1 MAADQ
6 VPVERNVARNTG
18 GRPGVSG
25 QLRADARARTQAR
38 AREVLDELPPM
49 PPPCAGHN
57 GGPPLDE
64 APRAPGR
71 PSIRS
76 KELDEAIF
84 TGLSDGLSISALC
97 RAPGM
102 PCRSTLHLWRQ
113 ADPGFDRACR
123 FSVDEGHYNLADQVV
138 GEMERLLDR
147 GVPTDVVRAIF
158 NLRKQQLARMHP
170 QKFGGR

>member
-6 VPVERNVARNTG
+6 VSVEREVARNTG

-25 QLRADARARTQAR
+25 QIRADARARTRAR

-64 APRAPGR
+64 APRPLGR

-76 KELDEAIF
+76 KELDDAIF
-84 TGLSDGLSISALC
+84 TALFDGVSISVLC

-102 PCRSTLHLWRQ
+102 PSRSTMHSWRRI
-113 ADPGFDRACR
+113 DSEFDRICR
-123 FSVDEGHYNLADQVV
+123 FAVEEGHHNLAEKVTD
-138 GEMERLLDR
+138 EIERLLDR